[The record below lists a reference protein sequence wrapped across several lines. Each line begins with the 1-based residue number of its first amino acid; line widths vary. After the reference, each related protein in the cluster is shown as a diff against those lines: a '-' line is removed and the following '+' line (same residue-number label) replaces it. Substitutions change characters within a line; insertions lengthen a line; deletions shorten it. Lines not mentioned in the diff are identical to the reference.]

1 VELARQLAALPE
13 PRRAYAARALGTN
26 GGAVLVGSPDE
37 AAAVANAFAPEHL
50 QLSVAADVESE
61 LLDLLTDAGEI
72 LLGQY
77 TPFSAGNFV
86 IGAPAA
92 LPTNGWAKVSSGIT
106 VETFLKRTAVARAD
120 QRALARM
127 APSILAL
134 SGHEGFPAH
143 ANAVIERHL

>member
-1 VELARQLAALPE
+1 MTLSYEIYSSIVNKYTGYSQKMPINPVLEPVLPE
-13 PRRAYAARALGTN
+13 NLQPKHQNVALF
-26 GGAVLVGSPDE
+26 GGGHVGKAIVHILSTLPMQVLWVDSRDE
-37 AAAVANAFAPEHL
+37 IF
-50 QLSVAADVESE
+50 
-61 LLDLLTDAGEI
+61 
-72 LLGQY
+72 
-77 TPFSAGNFV
+77 
-86 IGAPAA
+86 PAA

-106 VETFLKRTAVARAD
+106 VDTFLKRTAVARAD